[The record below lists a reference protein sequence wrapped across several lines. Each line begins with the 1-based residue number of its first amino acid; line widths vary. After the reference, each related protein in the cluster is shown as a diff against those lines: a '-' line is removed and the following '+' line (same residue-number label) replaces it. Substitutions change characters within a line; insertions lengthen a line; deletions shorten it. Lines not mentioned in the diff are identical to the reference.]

1 MAAWWDREA
10 LHVSKVTNLPA
21 LINTTE
27 YTNINALVPYI
38 VVIYVVIG
46 W

>member
-1 MAAWWDREA
+1 MAAWWDRKA
-10 LHVSKVTNLPA
+10 CHVSKVTNLPA
-21 LINTTE
+21 LVNTTV
-27 YTNINALVPYI
+27 YTNVHTLVPYI